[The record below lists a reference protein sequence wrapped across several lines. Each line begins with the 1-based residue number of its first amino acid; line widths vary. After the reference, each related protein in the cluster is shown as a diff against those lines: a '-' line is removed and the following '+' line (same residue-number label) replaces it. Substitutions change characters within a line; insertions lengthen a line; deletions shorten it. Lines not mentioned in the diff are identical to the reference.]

1 MSNIN
6 PQSIDGTYPI
16 AGQDNNSQ
24 GFRDNFTNTVNNF
37 TFAAAELTDLQQNAV
52 LKASLGSVGQTGTPT
67 NDLNYAFLTHA
78 QLIGTVE
85 TKNQISEPG
94 VGGDF
99 EVDWESGHFQLVSI
113 QTTCGMTF
121 ANWPSSTNVWS
132 RLRLQITATT
142 LSNLTVSGTYIEN
155 LQNIQGAVGNVLTL
169 NTGIYQFDFSS
180 YDAGAHVWIQDVT
193 RNYDEPLSF
202 NSLTVSGNVLAEG
215 LSIFGNT
222 RVGLAGKASGQY
234 HTVVGNITQTTAGGP
249 VYINTT
255 GNISASTINAATYS
269 ASGNILATG
278 LSVFGNTRIGSLA
291 IPGAE
296 HTIIGN
302 VSVSGA
308 GTEYFNIAGNILA
321 VQGSFGSINSTG
333 LINTT
338 GNVLAASVTTGAL
351 INNGN
356 IIIADPIGAG
366 SFGSNLTVKGTI
378 EFKSQN
384 QSNNASVNT
393 STKSL
398 TLAPGG
404 DQFVLININGNC
416 SIGYNAT
423 ITPGHQTTVHV
434 KNSAGALAYVIV
446 PNANTNTGNAFI
458 GLATGIT
465 GTFVFTSYGTDDG
478 NVFVTVSR

>member
-37 TFAAAELTDLQQNAV
+37 TFAADELTDLQNNAV
-52 LKASLGSVGQTGTPT
+52 LRAALGSVGQTGTPT
-67 NDLNYAFLTHA
+67 NDMNYTFLTHA

-99 EVDWESGHFQLVSI
+99 EVDWESGHFQLVSV
-113 QTTCGMTF
+113 QTTAGMTF

-132 RLRLQITATT
+132 RVRLQVTATT
-142 LSNLTVSGTYIEN
+142 LSNLTISGTYIEN

-193 RNYDEPLSF
+193 RNYDETLSF
-202 NSLTVSGNVLAEG
+202 NTLTVSGNVLAEG
-215 LSIFGNT
+215 LSVFGNT
-222 RVGLAGKASGQY
+222 RVGLAGKPSGQY

-255 GNISASTINAATYS
+255 GNISASTINADTYS
-269 ASGNILATG
+269 ATGNILATG

-321 VQGSFGSINSTG
+321 VQASFGSINSTG
-333 LINTT
+333 LITTAGAITTSGTGGVGYAAGAGGTITQGSGSEKNTT
-338 GNVLAASVTTGAL
+338 VVLNKTTGTITLNGGICFANARVANAFTLTNSTIGNQDLVVIQHVNVGAL
-351 INNGN
+351 GGYSFAANT
-356 IIIADPIGAG
+356 ATAG
-366 SFGSNLTVKGTI
+366 GS
-378 EFKSQN
+378 
-384 QSNNASVNT
+384 
-393 STKSL
+393 
-398 TLAPGG
+398 
-404 DQFVLININGNC
+404 
-416 SIGYNAT
+416 AT
-423 ITPGHQTTVHV
+423 ISVRNHTQLDL
-434 KNSAGALAYVIV
+434 SEAIVIRFAV
-446 PNANTNTGNAFI
+446 I
-458 GLATGIT
+458 K
-465 GTFVFTSYGTDDG
+465 STDA
-478 NVFVTVSR
+478 